1 MIANSTKPAKCDQ
14 HSAQDASEL
23 DVEVGIPQS
32 QGCGPVLYI
41 AGTSEVSAC
50 NQPSTNDPSKS
61 DVEVNTPQS
70 QGCGPVLYIAG
81 ASKVFSKTREINT
94 RCHDDDDNHDV
105 NDEEKEEEDDNDIV
119 ENIRPSIG
127 DKSPRYR

>member
-1 MIANSTKPAKCDQ
+1 MIANITKAARRDL
-14 HSAQDASEL
+14 HSSQDASEL

-81 ASKVFSKTREINT
+81 ASKVFSKTRDIDT
-94 RCHDDDDNHDV
+94 QCHNGDDDDSDDDDV
-105 NDEEKEEEDDNDIV
+105 NDEEK
-119 ENIRPSIG
+119 
-127 DKSPRYR
+127 